1 MPAWNDPE
9 LLLFVTALVAAVI
22 NGALG
27 YGFSSVT
34 VPVAL
39 GFVPNRVLNP
49 ALVLLEVVLNLFS
62 LVLNR
67 RALPSVWRRTLPLLV
82 GLLPG
87 IAVGSLVL
95 TVTAASS
102 LKAATYAVLLPLVL
116 LQATGVRWPVRNER
130 AIGLP
135 FGVGLGVLYST
146 TTISG
151 PPLALLL
158 NNQGLAQDEFRAA
171 ISIIRVVESSLTLG
185 SYLLLGLYAAPSL
198 RLFAVLLPAVA
209 IGMPLGRYLLRH
221 VSREAF
227 GRLCMG
233 VDAALISVGLA
244 FALSQLGWL
253 DRSVAWAVATAVAGF
268 LLGSEWQR
276 LRAARQAPSAVVSQ

>member
-1 MPAWNDPE
+1 MLTWNDTE
-9 LLLFVTALVAAVI
+9 LLLFVTALVAATV

-39 GFVPNRVLNP
+39 GFVSNRVLNP

-67 RALPSVWRRTLPLLV
+67 RALPVVWRRTLPLLV

-116 LQATGVRWPVRNER
+116 LQATGARWPVRNER
-130 AIGLP
+130 AVSLP

-171 ISIIRVVESSLTLG
+171 ISIVRVVESSLTLG

-209 IGMPLGRYLLRH
+209 LGMPLGRYLLRH
-221 VSREAF
+221 VSREVF
-227 GRLCMG
+227 RRLCMG

-244 FALSQLGWL
+244 FALSQLGWV
-253 DRSVAWAVATAVAGF
+253 DRSVAWAAATAVAGF

-276 LRAARQAPSAVVSQ
+276 LRAARQSPAVSQ

>member
-1 MPAWNDPE
+1 MPTWTEPE
-9 LLLFVTALVAAVI
+9 LLLFVTALVAATV

-49 ALVLLEVVLNLFS
+49 ALVLLEVVLNSFS

-116 LQATGVRWPVRNER
+116 LQATGARWPVRNER
-130 AIGLP
+130 AVALP

-171 ISIIRVVESSLTLG
+171 ISIVRVVESSLTLG

-198 RLFAVLLPAVA
+198 RLFVVLLPAVA

-221 VSREAF
+221 VSREVF
-227 GRLCMG
+227 RRLCMG

-244 FALSQLGWL
+244 FALSNLGWL
-253 DRSVAWAVATAVAGF
+253 DRSAAWAVATAVAGF
-268 LLGSEWQR
+268 LIGSEWQR
-276 LRAARQAPSAVVSQ
+276 LRASRQGAVVSQ

>member
-1 MPAWNDPE
+1 MPTWNDPE
-9 LLLFVTALVAAVI
+9 LLLFVTALVAATV

-116 LQATGVRWPVRNER
+116 LQATGASWPVRNER
-130 AIGLP
+130 AIALP

-171 ISIIRVVESSLTLG
+171 ISIVRVVESSLTLV

-198 RLFAVLLPAVA
+198 RLFVVLLPAVA

-221 VSREAF
+221 ISREVF
-227 GRLCMG
+227 RRLCMG

-244 FALSQLGWL
+244 FALSQLGWV
-253 DRSVAWAVATAVAGF
+253 DRSVAWAAATAVAGF

-276 LRAARQAPSAVVSQ
+276 LRAARQGPVVSQ

>member
-1 MPAWNDPE
+1 MPTWNDPE
-9 LLLFVTALVAAVI
+9 LLLFVTALVAATV

-67 RALPSVWRRTLPLLV
+67 RALPTVWRRTLPLLV

-116 LQATGVRWPVRNER
+116 LQATGARWPVRNER
-130 AIGLP
+130 AVALP

-171 ISIIRVVESSLTLG
+171 ISLVRVVESSLTLV

-198 RLFAVLLPAVA
+198 RLFVVLLPAVA

-221 VSREAF
+221 VSREVF
-227 GRLCMG
+227 RRLCMG

-244 FALSQLGWL
+244 FALSQLGWV
-253 DRSVAWAVATAVAGF
+253 DRSVAWAAATAVAGF

-276 LRAARQAPSAVVSQ
+276 LRAARQGPVVSQ